1 MAEFVKI
8 LVTNE
13 AAATAWIL
21 EEPPSS
27 TAFEHSGGM
36 KKKGGVRVSHDNK
49 DDPTQTCYRAL
60 PESPH
65 NSASYQ
71 DKPPKEDQQVHQKKS
86 TKQ

>member
-27 TAFEHSGGM
+27 TAFEHSGGR
-36 KKKGGVRVSHDNK
+36 KKGLRVSHDNK
-49 DDPTQTCYRAL
+49 HDRTQTCYRAL

-65 NSASYQ
+65 NSASYRG
-71 DKPPKEDQQVHQKKS
+71 KSPKEDNQTHQIYI
-86 TKQ
+86 